1 MVKNS
6 KSDEKKQEAAF
17 IGARLKEVRRS
28 AGFSLQEVA
37 DRLNR
42 DYGANVNKG
51 MISKY
56 ENGVHEPSAG
66 TIHCLSLIFGVS
78 ADYLMCRSDNPHES
92 DASGGASE
100 TGTKIRI
107 YSRYNPSD
115 GGETEQGSVEFIPSS
130 WLVGGHEFFGLRIT
144 GSELAPRYYEGDVV
158 IFERRSKAPNDRIAL
173 ISMGGGDA
181 FLCHIVR
188 KRNGKAIIPLDRRRK
203 EAFYTTGQLEESGVH
218 IIGVAIQVRRME

>member
-6 KSDEKKQEAAF
+6 KSDEKKQVAAF

-78 ADYLMCRSDNPHES
+78 ADFF
-92 DASGGASE
+92 
-100 TGTKIRI
+100 RI
-107 YSRYNPSD
+107 
-115 GGETEQGSVEFIPSS
+115 
-130 WLVGGHEFFGLRIT
+130 
-144 GSELAPRYYEGDVV
+144 
-158 IFERRSKAPNDRIAL
+158 
-173 ISMGGGDA
+173 
-181 FLCHIVR
+181 FL
-188 KRNGKAIIPLDRRRK
+188 
-203 EAFYTTGQLEESGVH
+203 
-218 IIGVAIQVRRME
+218 